1 MGRVAAFGSLCLLA
15 CCSALAGAAELPPAP
30 AKEAG
35 EQGER
40 LQVWA
45 DRIVYQSDTG
55 SFVFTGKV
63 LVLKGALRVDCTQMD
78 GKVDPKTRQFISIV
92 ATGDVRLS
100 TVDTIKVGPS
110 TERPATTSDAP
121 DAWRA
126 LCSHADY
133 DLKVGKIVM
142 TATEGKPRPQLW
154 RASGNGEAD
163 TIIFLPDKGEYEL
176 IGNPVIRGEI
186 PTGPPKPAK
195 RVEPAKSTQ
204 QPQGKEESG
213 TRAAPSEAKQP

>member
-1 MGRVAAFGSLCLLA
+1 MGRIAVLGLLIALPYGSAFAAA
-15 CCSALAGAAELPPAP
+15 IEPPAP
-30 AKEAG
+30 PTGAAT

-55 SFVFTGKV
+55 NFVFTGKV

-186 PTGPPKPAK
+186 PTGPPKPAR
-195 RVEPAKSTQ
+195 RVESPKSKQEPKGT
-204 QPQGKEESG
+204 EESG
-213 TRAAPSEAKQP
+213 TKPAPPEAKQP